1 MAPIGEI
8 MTSDSLKQA
17 VKNYQPGGPWIHIAA
32 MFYEAQENG
41 ENIYDVEMSKA
52 QVTRLL
58 TAYGFLRLKRPEC
71 LNVPPEQF
79 LASARAVAYLPRI
92 YGRLPSETRDRDIQ
106 EYIEKVLRGQ
116 LTGTHLET
124 LSMRAAGHKQG
135 VNIGSAIMDR
145 KISTTTIEEDEIA
158 IIGKT
163 LDHFDDMLNYFIKK
177 HGYEKIRQNFSH
189 QFWDM
194 SVKCNCV
201 SDAQY
206 QKNWEQRKESVL

>member
-1 MAPIGEI
+1 M
-8 MTSDSLKQA
+8 L
-17 VKNYQPGGPWIHIAA
+17 
-32 MFYEAQENG
+32 YEAQENG

-52 QVTRLL
+52 QITRLL
-58 TAYGFLRLKRPEC
+58 TAYGFLKLKRPDA
-71 LNVPPEQF
+71 LSLPPDQF

-92 YGRLPSETRDRDIQ
+92 YGRLPVETRDRDIQ

-124 LSMRAAGHKQG
+124 LSMRVAGNKQG
-135 VNIGSAIMDR
+135 LNIGMSIMDR
-145 KISTTTIEEDEIA
+145 KISTTTVEEDEIT
-158 IIGKT
+158 IMGKA

-177 HGYEKIRQNFSH
+177 HGYEKIRRHYSR

-194 SVKCNCV
+194 SVKCNCI

-206 QKNWEQRKESVL
+206 QKNWETRKESVL

>member
-1 MAPIGEI
+1 VANEK
-8 MTSDSLKQA
+8 LKEA
-17 VKNYQPGGPWIHIAA
+17 AKNYNYAGPWINLAA

-41 ENIYDVEMSKA
+41 EDIYDVKMSKT

-58 TAYGFLRLKRPEC
+58 TAYGFLKLKRPEA
-71 LNVPPEQF
+71 LNLPPDQF
-79 LASARAVAYLPRI
+79 VASARAVAYLPRI
-92 YGRLPSETRDRDIQ
+92 YGRLPPETRERDIQ

-135 VNIGSAIMDR
+135 VNIGTAILDR
-145 KISTTTIEEDEIA
+145 KITQTTIEEDEII

-177 HGYEKIRQNFSH
+177 HGYEKIRQHYSR

-194 SVKCNCV
+194 SVKCNCI

-206 QKNWEQRKESVL
+206 QQNWEQRKESVL